1 MNVYKLQSML
11 VKAMEENYFYL
22 ITSTKKYEIEAIVSS
37 MSCGLIFWKLFW
49 GKIKLRQ
56 VILDNDDNTRNIWC
70 FVFIDTYNSSI
81 LNVLYQMFGC
91 NDINYL

>member
-37 MSCGLIFWKLFW
+37 MSCGLIF
-49 GKIKLRQ
+49 
-56 VILDNDDNTRNIWC
+56 
-70 FVFIDTYNSSI
+70 
-81 LNVLYQMFGC
+81 
-91 NDINYL
+91 